1 MPDRQVRVPRGN
13 AAPFSTD
20 PYIPQYSKQQ
30 LLNPTLFDSILRNE
44 GHTNYHDHVA
54 LLDTYESLIRDCHVS
69 ATLNY
74 RISDVVRR
82 GLKVTPWNDEDPQS
96 VVQAEFIKDMLL
108 GLGTEAEDVEEGEA
122 LITTGAQGFDAL
134 VENLLHSSLLTGFG
148 AAEIIWMPGQT
159 SEILKRNNLILP
171 YEVRVRKPRRFGFKI
186 GDQGYVPRLITRE
199 NRLYGQPIKPRKFIF
214 HHHQI
219 MRGPYGLGLG
229 HQLYWP
235 VILKRENL
243 TFWAVFNERF
253 GSPTTVVKYPLDASS
268 EEIES
273 VQDAVNSISQEGNVA
288 IPETFALELLEAM
301 RSGSITTYM
310 DFNRWCDEQIS
321 ECILGQTGTT
331 NQSGSGGSR
340 AQDEVAER
348 VSIRIAKR
356 DADLLGRTL
365 QQTIVR
371 WTLQTNFGFDTRL
384 PSVSWAFPELDERI
398 DLDTA
403 SLVDERLTNMTGR
416 KLEIPYLEEK
426 YDVEFGDEAVAP
438 AIPIVPPAQ
447 DPETLAQR
455 DESLELGELNTSGVL
470 EAVPDPLDRPIQDE
484 ADDLAANA
492 LAQTLPMLSNWE
504 TMITEMLSQAENYS
518 EFQDKLFAMFDEL
531 DDTTLQRVLS
541 DGMAIAEAI
550 GTESVQE
557 ER

>member
-1 MPDRQVRVPRGN
+1 M
-13 AAPFSTD
+13 
-20 PYIPQYSKQQ
+20 
-30 LLNPTLFDSILRNE
+30 
-44 GHTNYHDHVA
+44 
-54 LLDTYESLIRDCHVS
+54 
-69 ATLNY
+69 
-74 RISDVVRR
+74 VRR
-82 GLKVTPWNDEDPQS
+82 ELKVTPWNDEDPLA
-96 VVQAEFIKDMLL
+96 VAQADFIKDVLL
-108 GLGTEAEDVEEGEA
+108 GLGTQAEDVEKGEA
-122 LITTGAQGFDAL
+122 LITTGSQGFDAL
-134 VENLLHSSLLTGFG
+134 VENLLHTSLLTGFG
-148 AAEIIWMPGQT
+148 AAEIIWVPGKT
-159 SEILKRNNLILP
+159 SNILKRNNLIVP
-171 YEVRVRKPRRFGFKI
+171 HEVRARKPRRFGFKI

-199 NRLYGQPIKPRKFIF
+199 NRLYGVPIKPRKFIF

-253 GSPTTVVKYPLDASS
+253 GSPTTVVKYPLDASAN
-268 EEIES
+268 EIES
-273 VQDAVNSISQEGNVA
+273 VQDAVDSISQEGNVA
-288 IPETFALELLEAM
+288 IPETFALELLEAT

-348 VSIRIAKR
+348 VSIRIAKS

-371 WTLQTNFGFDTRL
+371 WTLQANFGFDTRL
-384 PSVSWAFPELDERI
+384 PSISWAFPELEERT

-403 SLVDERLTNMTGR
+403 SLVDERLTNMTGL

-426 YDVEFGDEAVAP
+426 YDVEFGNEPLVSP
-438 AIPIVPPAQ
+438 PSPEPIAQ
-447 DPETLAQR
+447 KRETL
-455 DESLELGELNTSGVL
+455 ELREPDTLGVL
-470 EAVPDPLDRPIQDE
+470 ESGPDPLDRPIQDE

-492 LAQTLPMLSNWE
+492 LDQTLPMLSNWE
-504 TMITEMLSQAENYS
+504 ATLTEMLAQAENYPD
-518 EFQDKLFAMFDEL
+518 FQDKLFAMFNEL
-531 DDTTLQRVLS
+531 DDATLQRVLG

-557 ER
+557 GR

>member
-1 MPDRQVRVPRGN
+1 MPRGN
-13 AAPFSTD
+13 AAPFSSD
-20 PYIPQYSKQQ
+20 PYIPLYSKQQ
-30 LLNPTLFDSILRNE
+30 LLDPMLFDSILRNE

-54 LLDTYESLIRDCHVS
+54 LLDTYESLSRDCHVS

-82 GLKVTPWNDEDPQS
+82 ELKVTPWNDEDPLAIA
-96 VVQAEFIKDMLL
+96 QAEFIKDVLL
-108 GLGTEAEDVEEGEA
+108 GLGTLAEDTEKGEA
-122 LITTGAQGFDAL
+122 LITTGSQGFDAL

-148 AAEIIWMPGQT
+148 AAEIIWMPGKT
-159 SEILKRNNLILP
+159 SHILKRNNLIVP
-171 YEVRVRKPRRFGFKI
+171 HEVRARKPRRFGFKI

-199 NRLYGQPIKPRKFIF
+199 NRLYGIPIKPRKFIF

-253 GSPTTVVKYPLDASS
+253 GSPTTVVKYPLDASAN
-268 EEIES
+268 EIES
-273 VQDAVNSISQEGNVA
+273 VQDAVDSISQEGNVA
-288 IPETFALELLEAM
+288 IPETFALELLEAT

-348 VSIRIAKR
+348 VSIRIAKS

-371 WTLQTNFGFDTRL
+371 WTLQANFGFDTRL
-384 PSVSWAFPELDERI
+384 PSISWSFPELEERT

-403 SLVDERLTNMTGR
+403 SLVDERLTNMTGL

-426 YDVEFGDEAVAP
+426 YDVEFGDEPVS
-438 AIPIVPPAQ
+438 PPPSPTPLTQ
-447 DPETLAQR
+447 KRETL
-455 DESLELGELNTSGVL
+455 ELREPNSSGVF
-470 EAVPDPLDRPIQDE
+470 ESGPDPLDRPIQDE

-492 LAQTLPMLSNWE
+492 LDQTLPMLSNWE
-504 TMITEMLSQAENYS
+504 TALTEMLAQADNYPD
-518 EFQDKLFAMFDEL
+518 FQDKLFSMFNEL
-531 DDTTLQRVLS
+531 DDTTLQRVLGE
-541 DGMAIAEAI
+541 GMAIAEAI

-557 ER
+557 EL